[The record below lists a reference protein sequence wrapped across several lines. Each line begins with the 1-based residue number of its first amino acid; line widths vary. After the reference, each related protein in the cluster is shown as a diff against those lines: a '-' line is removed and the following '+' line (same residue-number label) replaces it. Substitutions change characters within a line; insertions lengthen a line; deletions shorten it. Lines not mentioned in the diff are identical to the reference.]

1 VLTPIDNQDSRTF
14 LKVYDKTVDWSAA
27 KLHDFG
33 DYKVTVTAAITSDA
47 ETCSQS
53 THFLLRVALQCI
65 KEPFPL
71 VITAPKIAT
80 VSFDV

>member
-1 VLTPIDNQDSRTF
+1 MLTPIDKEERNAF
-14 LKVYDKTVDWSAA
+14 LKGLDRTIDWSAA
-27 KLHDFG
+27 ILDDIG
-33 DYKVTVTAAITSDA
+33 DYKVTINAAISSDVEA
-47 ETCSQS
+47 CFQS
-53 THFLLRVALQCI
+53 TQFLLKVAMKCI